1 MTDRVKQMMR
11 SSSSRL
17 HISKPSVNHIGAT
30 PYRFRLDVF
39 VSYADNVKNLS
50 QVCVTLE
57 RRSNVEATPVVQ
69 VAQNKAVFRHTL
81 SMDITL
87 FRRASAS
94 TAAASDKDTL
104 KFDEKKAKFALR
116 KAAVDGKAVGKLT
129 LDIAEYVRGTNS
141 TVFAD
146 IKLSNGTTLVTKIE
160 ATMLHVGKKKK
171 GAGSRAGSDACS
183 EMTHVNS
190 GDNDSL
196 FGDDD
201 QDLGDLEIETTS
213 PPPDFEPKHPVTS
226 SPVSSNATSSMSS
239 FQGNA
244 ESREKE
250 ASKMGSGNKE
260 AGKKKAKDHLSS
272 LNLSG
277 SKRMKQ
283 KSARHALKESEDMKN
298 SPSLKDKIK
307 GKMKGKKD
315 KEKDRAMDKR
325 ARKEEGE
332 ASKTNP
338 PCKSESQSDHVA
350 AKSASELAKLR
361 AEVQLLKKENA
372 KLKASKQA
380 AMEEVEAL
388 RADLEACES
397 ALQESEHQPAA
408 GGQKTA
414 GAPQLDMSRT
424 LREKERK
431 IAELEAQ
438 NESLLEELEEVH
450 EGAVDSAMGVAQGEM
465 KGLQRKITELETE
478 NEGLLEEIE
487 DMQQRNGDKYG
498 GASKGTVT
506 ALKKK
511 IEELEIAL
519 KREPQYMDVVN
530 ELKVTK
536 VSLAL
541 ANMEKEQALF
551 ALQSQSAAIAR
562 HNNSAYDE

>member
-11 SSSSRL
+11 NSTSRL
-17 HISKPSVNHIGAT
+17 HISKPSVTHIGAT

-39 VSYADNVKNLS
+39 VSYADNVKNIS
-50 QVCVTLE
+50 HACVTLE
-57 RRSNVEATPVVQ
+57 RRANVEATPVVQ

-81 SMDITL
+81 SMELTL
-87 FRRASAS
+87 FRRAAS
-94 TAAASDKDTL
+94 SSAAASDKDTL

-160 ATMLHVGKKKK
+160 ATMLHIGKKKK
-171 GAGSRAGSDACS
+171 GGGSRAGSEACS
-183 EMTHVNS
+183 EMTDVNS
-190 GDNDSL
+190 VDNDSL

-213 PPPDFEPKHPVTS
+213 PPPDFEPKHPVTC
-226 SPVSSNATSSMSS
+226 SPVSSNATSSLSS
-239 FQGNA
+239 FQSNI

-250 ASKMGSGNKE
+250 ASKVGSGSKDE
-260 AGKKKAKDHLSS
+260 GKKKGKDHISS

-277 SKRMKQ
+277 SKRTKH
-283 KSARHALKESEDMKN
+283 KSAKHALKESEDMKN

-332 ASKTNP
+332 DRKTNLTS
-338 PCKSESQSDHVA
+338 KSESQSDHVA
-350 AKSASELAKLR
+350 AQTASELAKLK
-361 AEVQLLKKENA
+361 AKVQVLEKENT

-380 AMEEVEAL
+380 AMDEVEAL
-388 RADLEACES
+388 RADLEACEA
-397 ALQESEHQPAA
+397 ALEETKNQQSA
-408 GGQKTA
+408 GGQKAT
-414 GAPQLDMSRT
+414 GVPHLDMSRT
-424 LREKERK
+424 LREKEKK

-438 NESLLEELEEVH
+438 NESLLEELEELH

-465 KGLQRKITELETE
+465 KGLQKKIAELETE

-487 DMQQRNGDKYG
+487 EMQKKGDNNR
-498 GASKGTVT
+498 GASTGVVT

-511 IEELEIAL
+511 IEELEVAL

-551 ALQSQSAAIAR
+551 ALQSHSAAF
-562 HNNSAYDE
+562 STQS